1 MPYLREIEFR
11 STLPWFTSFQLSKHV
26 HNPKLTNLWRGGA
39 SSQFYLW
46 MVLLDSLV
54 PDDESLRDGDGV
66 GNSRLGRAVI
76 GGMQIWALD
85 PHHLPP
91 PVIPGCRKYL
101 LFTLARVSD
110 VASVLQPNIATF
122 AIIAVQRKNKAAEF
136 FSF

>member
-1 MPYLREIEFR
+1 M
-11 STLPWFTSFQLSKHV
+11 
-26 HNPKLTNLWRGGA
+26 A
-39 SSQFYLW
+39 
-46 MVLLDSLV
+46 
-54 PDDESLRDGDGV
+54 DDESLRDGDGV

-101 LFTLARVSD
+101 LFTLARASD

-136 FSF
+136 FHSENSFSVILSESWEKLMVL